1 MFGEDQLKGSL
12 VVVVIV
18 AYQECPAWLSGGG
31 SVVQGCEEDK
41 GQMNIK

>member
-1 MFGEDQLKGSL
+1 MFGEDQLKGSH

-31 SVVQGCEEDK
+31 SVLQGRDEVEV
-41 GQMNIK
+41 